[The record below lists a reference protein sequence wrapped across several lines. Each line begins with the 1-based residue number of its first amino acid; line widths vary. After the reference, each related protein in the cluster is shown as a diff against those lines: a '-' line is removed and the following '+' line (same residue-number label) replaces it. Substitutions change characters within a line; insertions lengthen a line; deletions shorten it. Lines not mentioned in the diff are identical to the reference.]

1 MAGASGRRR
10 AVERLRQ
17 AILAGDMA
25 PGQRL
30 VEEELAGMLG
40 VTRASL
46 RAALFDL
53 AAEGLVER
61 VPNRGARVR
70 AITLDEAVAITECRM
85 ALEGLCAAKAAERV
99 TEPDAAR
106 LRQLG
111 EDMERSVSD
120 GELLKYSALNHELHR
135 LVREISGQVVAA
147 SLLERLNGQ
156 LVRHQFQLSLRPG
169 RPQASLPEHLAIIA
183 AVAGRRPA
191 EAEDAIRR
199 HLRSVISA
207 LLDQQQAQSEAVPE
221 GTVPGGGQ
229 VSQQE
234 SMLVVSAHAADF
246 VWRAGGAVALAA
258 SRGDR
263 VTVLCLSYGERGE
276 SASAWRAGK
285 TLEEIKAQRRDEAT
299 SAAAALGAAIEFLDA
314 GDYPLRETD
323 ELVDRIVRVYRE
335 VNPSVVLTHT
345 LADPYNGD
353 HPAAGQMALRARVLA
368 QAIGYPAPGEPIG
381 APPVFLFEPHQ
392 PEMCGFKPEV
402 LLDITTVFDAK
413 RKAMECMGAQQHLW
427 EYYTDL
433 ARRRGT
439 QLRRNAGPNL
449 GLPSNTMGEAYMRV
463 FPQVTD
469 RLS

>member
-1 MAGASGRRR
+1 VASAPVAGASGRRR

-85 ALEGLCAAKAAERV
+85 ALEGLCAAKAAGRI

-169 RPQASLPEHLAIIA
+169 RSQASLPEHLAIIA

-191 EAEDAIRR
+191 EAESAIRR
-199 HLRSVISA
+199 HLHSVISA
-207 LLDQQQAQSEAVPE
+207 LLDQQQAQS
-221 GTVPGGGQ
+221 Q
-229 VSQQE
+229 
-234 SMLVVSAHAADF
+234 
-246 VWRAGGAVALAA
+246 
-258 SRGDR
+258 
-263 VTVLCLSYGERGE
+263 
-276 SASAWRAGK
+276 
-285 TLEEIKAQRRDEAT
+285 KAQSQEEA
-299 SAAAALGAAIEFLDA
+299 
-314 GDYPLRETD
+314 R
-323 ELVDRIVRVYRE
+323 
-335 VNPSVVLTHT
+335 
-345 LADPYNGD
+345 
-353 HPAAGQMALRARVLA
+353 
-368 QAIGYPAPGEPIG
+368 
-381 APPVFLFEPHQ
+381 
-392 PEMCGFKPEV
+392 
-402 LLDITTVFDAK
+402 
-413 RKAMECMGAQQHLW
+413 
-427 EYYTDL
+427 
-433 ARRRGT
+433 
-439 QLRRNAGPNL
+439 
-449 GLPSNTMGEAYMRV
+449 
-463 FPQVTD
+463 
-469 RLS
+469 